1 MRIIQ
6 EEIYFQKIQYLE
18 PMYEKMSEILEAELN
33 LMLRELSN
41 LCIYKPE
48 FDEEEECAEDTCSE
62 EN

>member
-1 MRIIQ
+1 
-6 EEIYFQKIQYLE
+6 
-18 PMYEKMSEILEAELN
+18 MYEKMSEILEAELN